1 MRDSLRHVRK
11 RLELADVWKL
21 MQAPIDEDGLPL
33 LGTLAAAVAGDQ
45 PQRAI
50 LAWLL
55 DPHRLRSVGLGEAEA
70 AAREASILRWFAL
83 QYPGVGGVTIEKAA
97 ALEEAAAARVVQM
110 LRAEIEDPTIGRCK
124 VCGSRTAP
132 WATLCDRCF
141 MARGYRTG
149 RR

>member
-1 MRDSLRHVRK
+1 VREALRLCRR

-33 LGTLAAAVAGDQ
+33 LETLACALAGDR
-45 PQRAI
+45 PQRTVLGWI
-50 LAWLL
+50 L
-55 DPHRLRSVGLGEAEA
+55 DPRRLDAAELGEAEA
-70 AAREASILRWFAL
+70 AARDASILRWFAL

-97 ALEEAAAARVVQM
+97 ALEEAAAARVVEE
-110 LRAEIEDPTIGRCK
+110 LRAEIADPTIGRCRA
-124 VCGSRTAP
+124 CGARTAP

-141 MARGYRTG
+141 LARGYRAG